1 MTTQTYGIGVES
13 LLVILE
19 WGSIPCGALLT
30 CCVYIVCGSTYSLR
44 CLAHCVVFTRHAT
57 IRSSHNSIT
66 VTILGSRYDLS
77 QFYFNT
83 NLNIFNFQ
91 DFRCTCRSDI
101 FKWFNKRTTKW
112 GILLILL
119 VILNLANFCIHDV
132 DYFLFKI
139 SFPFFFIYMNSAIS
153 KI

>member
-30 CCVYIVCGSTYSLR
+30 CCIYMVCGSTYSLR

-77 QFYFNT
+77 QFYFN
-83 NLNIFNFQ
+83 
-91 DFRCTCRSDI
+91 
-101 FKWFNKRTTKW
+101 
-112 GILLILL
+112 
-119 VILNLANFCIHDV
+119 
-132 DYFLFKI
+132 FKI
-139 SFPFFFIYMNSAIS
+139 FDVLVDLIFSNDLTREQQNGAFCSYFWSF
-153 KI
+153 